1 MKRSDLVYSNDT
13 DFYPLITRRVTRF
26 ILYACVW
33 LFGAATIIGLPL
45 LILMMIG
52 KYHPN
57 L

>member
-1 MKRSDLVYSNDT
+1 MKRSGLVYTNDT
-13 DFYPLITRRVTRF
+13 DFYPLITRRATRI
-26 ILYACVW
+26 ILYSFVW

>member
-26 ILYACVW
+26 IIYASVW
-33 LFGAATIIGLPL
+33 LFGAATILGLPL
-45 LILMMIG
+45 LILMLIG